1 MRTPRLVRRIKANRS
16 TESHKNVVKDA
27 HSDAMDIRQYINSVL
42 DTYTDDEK
50 TDKVNEGYTTE
61 KTTVQAAR
69 EALMGDLGY

>member
-1 MRTPRLVRRIKANRS
+1 
-16 TESHKNVVKDA
+16 
-27 HSDAMDIRQYINSVL
+27 MDIRQYINSVL

>member
-1 MRTPRLVRRIKANRS
+1 MIEANSFTDYDEKIKNDAR
-16 TESHKNVVKDA
+16 KD
-27 HSDAMDIRQYINSVL
+27 SSNIRGYINEVL
-42 DTYTDDEK
+42 SYYTDDEK

>member
-1 MRTPRLVRRIKANRS
+1 M
-16 TESHKNVVKDA
+16 KNDT
-27 HSDAMDIRQYINSVL
+27 
-42 DTYTDDEK
+42 TYTDDEK